1 MDYTLDNLNR
11 VEIAHLHTNTAAY
24 ADIIIDFMRLAPFTT
39 DRVGGAVARTNRTAG
54 AGVFDD
60 VV

>member
-11 VEIAHLHTNTAAY
+11 VEIAHLHTNSAAY
-24 ADIIIDFMRLAPFTT
+24 ADIIVDLMRLAPFTA
-39 DRVGGAVARTNRTAG
+39 DRVGGAVARANRAAG

-60 VV
+60 VI